1 MRWKSWNGVKR
12 MEINAP
18 YTKAE
23 RRESAWDKY
32 MARLPHC
39 SRCGNPIAE
48 PMVLCIEEADR
59 KDYYCPRC
67 IEDMTVFNEEAE
79 IL

>member
-1 MRWKSWNGVKR
+1 MKS

-18 YTKAE
+18 YTQAE
-23 RRESAWDKY
+23 RRESTWDKY

-39 SRCGNPIAE
+39 SRCGHPIAE
-48 PMVLCIEEADR
+48 PMVLCIEADDR

-67 IEDMTVFNEEAE
+67 IESMTVFNEEAE
-79 IL
+79 VW

>member
-1 MRWKSWNGVKR
+1 MVKS

-18 YTKAE
+18 YTQAE
-23 RRESAWDKY
+23 RRESTWDKY

-39 SRCGNPIAE
+39 SRCGHPIAE
-48 PMVLCIEEADR
+48 PMVLCIEENDR

-67 IEDMTVFNEEAE
+67 IESMTIFNEEAE
-79 IL
+79 IW